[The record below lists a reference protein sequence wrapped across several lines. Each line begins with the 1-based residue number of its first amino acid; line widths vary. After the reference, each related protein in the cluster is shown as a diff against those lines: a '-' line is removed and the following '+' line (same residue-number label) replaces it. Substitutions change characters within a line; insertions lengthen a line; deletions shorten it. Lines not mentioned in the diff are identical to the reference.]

1 MEYQILVINPGST
14 STKIAVF
21 QNEELIFE
29 QNIVHPLKKLSQFTR
44 ISDQLGFRKELVL
57 ETIIDNGILLQNLDA
72 IVARGGLLRPVAG
85 GTYIINQEMVDDLQI
100 GVQGEHASNLAGLI
114 ANDLAKELSIPAFT
128 VDPVAVDEFI
138 PEARISGIP
147 EIKRRS
153 LGHTLN
159 IKATA
164 RRVAQ
169 ELDVNFSECNFL
181 VAHLGGGISIA
192 PLCKG
197 RIVDVNNA
205 NESGPFSPER
215 CGQLPVGDL
224 VQLAFSGQYPL
235 AELKKRLV
243 GQGGLTAYLQT
254 NNCQEIEERI
264 LAGDLVAKEIYQAM
278 IYQIAKEIGA
288 MATVLSGE
296 LEAIILTGGL
306 AHSQMITDGIYEYV
320 RFIAPVKVYP
330 GAMEMLALC
339 QGALRILRGEEK
351 PLEYTIYG
359 EETIDV

>member
-14 STKIAVF
+14 STKVAVF
-21 QNEELIFE
+21 QNEKVIFE
-29 QNIVHPLKKLSQFTR
+29 ENISHSLQELSQFAR
-44 ISDQLGFRKELVL
+44 ISDQLTFRKELVM
-57 ETIIDNGILLQNLDA
+57 ETIVSKGISLADLHA
-72 IVARGGLLRPVAG
+72 IVARGGLLRPLAG
-85 GTYIINQEMVDDLQI
+85 GTYSINQQMVSDLKV

-114 ANDLAKELSIPAFT
+114 ANDLANELNIPAFT
-128 VDPVAVDEFI
+128 VDPVSVDEFI

-153 LGHTLN
+153 LGHALN

-164 RRVAQ
+164 RRVA
-169 ELDVNFSECNFL
+169 EAMGLNFYKSNFV

-192 PLCKG
+192 PLFQG

-224 VQLAFSGQYPL
+224 VKLAFSGRYTL
-235 AELKKRLV
+235 AELKKHLV
-243 GQGGLTAYLQT
+243 GQGGLTAYLKT
-254 NNCQEIEERI
+254 NNCQKIEELI
-264 LAGDLVAKEIYQAM
+264 TSGDSRAKEVYGAM

-288 MATVLSGE
+288 MATVLSGD
-296 LEAIILTGGL
+296 LQAIILTGGL
-306 AHSQMITDGIYEYV
+306 AHSTLVVDGIADYV

-339 QGALRILRGEEK
+339 QGALRILRGEEQ
-351 PLEYTIYG
+351 PLEYNI
-359 EETIDV
+359 